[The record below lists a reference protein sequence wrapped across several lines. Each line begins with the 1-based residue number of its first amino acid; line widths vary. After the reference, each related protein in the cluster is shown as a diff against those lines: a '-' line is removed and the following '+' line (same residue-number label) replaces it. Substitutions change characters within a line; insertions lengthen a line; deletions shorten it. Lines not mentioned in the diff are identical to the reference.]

1 MLTRALL
8 TVVATASTILAGGAA
23 PAIAAE
29 TIVPAPFTPTGVS
42 DSLDVANN
50 WCVAP
55 LRLAPFAE
63 NIGAGHYYVCNHDHN
78 GGTGGVNIL
87 NNLCIAPI
95 DIDPG
100 TLDDYAACNF
110 EQTDGP
116 HTVGPVN
123 ALRNFSVLGAQLT
136 P

>member
-8 TVVATASTILAGGAA
+8 TVAATASTILAGGAA
-23 PAIAAE
+23 PALAAE
-29 TIVPAPFTPTGVS
+29 TVVPAPAPAGIS

-55 LRLAPFAE
+55 LRLAPLAE
-63 NIGAGHYYVCNHDHN
+63 NIGTGHYFVCNHDRN

-100 TLDDYAACNF
+100 THDNYFACNF
-110 EQTDGP
+110 ERTDGP
-116 HTVGPVN
+116 KSLGPIN
-123 ALRNFSVLGAQLT
+123 ALRNLSVLGSPLT
-136 P
+136 H